1 MPAAAASLHD
11 PALAIGTLLCW
22 LFTASIGGY
31 MLRSV
36 LAHGGLRKQRAVR
49 DGLHPG
55 VLIGHFSLALSGLAT
70 WISYLIT
77 AWEPAAW
84 LAVVLLMPGIG
95 LGICTVTLWTP
106 YPRSPSPGEPA
117 AGQAPPGQAAP
128 EGPPGLAPPVLA
140 APPENALRGRLTDA
154 MLAQALADEALT
166 SKLIDDMIASLP
178 DAAEAGRKKPR
189 AYPLAVVPLGHGLGA
204 MATFALAVV
213 TATGVH

>member
-77 AWEPAAW
+77 AWDPAAW
-84 LAVVLLMPGIG
+84 LAVGLLMPGIG

-106 YPRSPSPGEPA
+106 YPRSPSPGQPA
-117 AGQAPPGQAAP
+117 AGQAAP

-178 DAAEAGRKKPR
+178 DAAEAGRKKPK